1 MVMTEEFLER
11 LLSRVEELKRSSVRA
26 RVESRL
32 REFREL
38 GLKGSDEIFKE
49 LCFCILTAN
58 FDAEKSIRI
67 QEEVDEGFLS
77 LSEEELAETLRRFG
91 HRYPRKRAEYIV
103 EARKLK
109 DSLNNIVGSLDGESA
124 REWLVKNVRG
134 IGYKE
139 ASHFLR
145 NVGYTDLAIIDYH
158 ILDLLVKYRLIEKP
172 RTMTRRRYLE
182 IEGILKRLADRLNVN
197 LAELDLYLWYLE
209 TGKMLK

>member
-1 MVMTEEFLER
+1 MAEELLER
-11 LLSRVEELKRSSVRA
+11 LLSRVEELKRSSVKA
-26 RVESRL
+26 LVDSRL

-38 GLKGSDEIFKE
+38 GLKGSDELFKE

-58 FDAEKSIRI
+58 FDAEKSVRI

-77 LSEEELAETLRRFG
+77 LSEEELAETLRRLG
-91 HRYPRKRAEYIV
+91 HRSPRKRAEYIV

-109 DSLNNIVGSLDGESA
+109 DSLNKIVGSLDGESA

-158 ILDLLVKYRLIEKP
+158 ILDLLVKHRLIEKP

-182 IEGILKRLADRLNVN
+182 IESLLKRLADRLNVN

-209 TGKMLK
+209 TGKILK

>member
-182 IEGILKRLADRLNVN
+182 IESLLKRLADRLNVN

-209 TGKMLK
+209 TGKILK

>member
-158 ILDLLVKYRLIEKP
+158 ILDLLVKHRLIEKP

-182 IEGILKRLADRLNVN
+182 IESLLKRLADRLNVN

-209 TGKMLK
+209 TGKILK

>member
-1 MVMTEEFLER
+1 MAEEFLER
-11 LLSRVEELKRSSVRA
+11 LLSRVEELKRSSVKA
-26 RVESRL
+26 LVDSRL

-77 LSEEELAETLRRFG
+77 LSEEELAETLRRLG

-109 DSLNNIVGSLDGESA
+109 DSLNKIVGSLDGESA

-158 ILDLLVKYRLIEKP
+158 ILDLLVKHRLIEKP

-182 IEGILKRLADRLNVN
+182 IESLLKRLADRLNVN

-209 TGKMLK
+209 TGKILK

>member
-109 DSLNNIVGSLDGESA
+109 DSLNKIVGSLDGESA

-158 ILDLLVKYRLIEKP
+158 ILDLLVKHRLIEKP

-182 IEGILKRLADRLNVN
+182 IESLLKRLADRLNVN

-209 TGKMLK
+209 TGKILK

>member
-49 LCFCILTAN
+49 LCFCILAAN

-182 IEGILKRLADRLNVN
+182 IESLLKRLADRLNVN

-209 TGKMLK
+209 TGKILK

>member
-1 MVMTEEFLER
+1 M
-11 LLSRVEELKRSSVRA
+11 
-26 RVESRL
+26 
-32 REFREL
+32 
-38 GLKGSDEIFKE
+38 
-49 LCFCILTAN
+49 
-58 FDAEKSIRI
+58 
-67 QEEVDEGFLS
+67 
-77 LSEEELAETLRRFG
+77 AETLRRLG

-109 DSLNNIVGSLDGESA
+109 DSLNKIVGSLDGESA

-158 ILDLLVKYRLIEKP
+158 ILDLLVKHRVIEKP

-182 IEGILKRLADRLNVN
+182 IESLLKRLADRLNVN

-209 TGKMLK
+209 TGKILK

>member
-1 MVMTEEFLER
+1 MAEEFLER
-11 LLSRVEELKRSSVRA
+11 LLLRVEELKRSSVRT
-26 RVESRL
+26 RIESRL
-32 REFREL
+32 KEFREL
-38 GLKGSDEIFKE
+38 GLKGSDELFKE

-67 QEEVDEGFLS
+67 QEEVGEGFLS
-77 LSEEELAETLRRFG
+77 LSEEELAETLRRLG

-109 DSLNNIVGSLDGESA
+109 DLLWEILGSLDGESA
-124 REWLVKNVRG
+124 REWLVKNVKG

-158 ILDLLVKYRLIEKP
+158 ILDLMARYRLVEKP
-172 RTMTRRRYLE
+172 KTMTKKRYLE
-182 IEGILKRLADRLNVN
+182 IEGLLKRLADRLNVN

-209 TGKMLK
+209 TGKILK

>member
-1 MVMTEEFLER
+1 MVMAEEFLER
-11 LLSRVEELKRSSVRA
+11 LLSRVEELKRSSVKA
-26 RVESRL
+26 LVDSRL

-38 GLKGSDEIFKE
+38 GLKGSDELFKE

-77 LSEEELAETLRRFG
+77 LSEEELAETLRRLG

-109 DSLNNIVGSLDGESA
+109 DSLNKIVGSLDGESA

-158 ILDLLVKYRLIEKP
+158 ILDLLVKHRLIEKP

-182 IEGILKRLADRLNVN
+182 IESLLKRLADRLNVN

-209 TGKMLK
+209 TGKILK

>member
-1 MVMTEEFLER
+1 MAEEFLER
-11 LLSRVEELKRSSVRA
+11 LLSRVEELKRSSVKA
-26 RVESRL
+26 LVDSRL

-38 GLKGSDEIFKE
+38 GLKGSDELFKE

-77 LSEEELAETLRRFG
+77 LSEEELAETLRRLG

-109 DSLNNIVGSLDGESA
+109 DSLNKIVGSLDGESA

-158 ILDLLVKYRLIEKP
+158 ILDLLVKHRLIEKP

-182 IEGILKRLADRLNVN
+182 IESLLKRLADRLNVN

-209 TGKMLK
+209 TGKILK

>member
-209 TGKMLK
+209 TGKILK

>member
-1 MVMTEEFLER
+1 MAEELLER
-11 LLSRVEELKRSSVRA
+11 LLSRVEELKRSSVKA
-26 RVESRL
+26 LVDSRL
-32 REFREL
+32 RGFREL

-67 QEEVDEGFLS
+67 QEEVDEGFLR
-77 LSEEELAETLRRFG
+77 LSEEELAETLRRLG

-109 DSLNNIVGSLDGESA
+109 DSLNKIVGSLDGESA

-158 ILDLLVKYRLIEKP
+158 ILDLLVKHRLIEKP

-182 IEGILKRLADRLNVN
+182 IESLLKRLADRLNVN

-209 TGKMLK
+209 TGKILK

>member
-49 LCFCILTAN
+49 LCFCILAAN

-209 TGKMLK
+209 TGKILK

>member
-109 DSLNNIVGSLDGESA
+109 DSLNKIVGSLDGESA

-209 TGKMLK
+209 TGKILK

>member
-1 MVMTEEFLER
+1 MMMTEEFLER

-38 GLKGSDEIFKE
+38 GLKGSDETFKE

-109 DSLNNIVGSLDGESA
+109 DSLNKIVGSLDGESA

-209 TGKMLK
+209 TGKILK

>member
-1 MVMTEEFLER
+1 MTEEFLER

-49 LCFCILTAN
+49 LCFCILAAN

-209 TGKMLK
+209 TGKILK